1 MTKYILS
8 IDGGGVRGIVAA
20 TILQEIEK
28 RINKPLYK
36 VFDLVSG
43 SSVGSLI
50 GGALC
55 LRKADGTPKYSTS
68 DLLDLMLK
76 HSGKIFS
83 NSGIAKNIFA
93 LIVGPKYSDKNLNS
107 VLKEI
112 FGDVVMKDL
121 ITNFIVP
128 SYDLYASQTVMFR
141 NWIDKYR
148 DIKVSDITRCA
159 VAAPTYFTPKKII
172 VDNKKK
178 LLIDSSIVCNNPII
192 AAYAAAQVLYPNE
205 KLCCLSVGC
214 GTVNKDFS
222 DLQNSLLYW
231 ADRIMFVIIDAG
243 LDAIDYQMSRI
254 IKECDTYCRISG
266 NITYSKCD
274 FSDASPGNIQNV
286 KRDAQRIVQDNE
298 PNINDFCNM
307 LLSDERIKRL

>member
-28 RINKPLYK
+28 RINKPLCK

-55 LRKADGTPKYSTS
+55 LKNVDGTPKYNTS

-76 HSGKIFS
+76 YSGKIFS
-83 NSGIAKNIFA
+83 NSSIRKNIFS

-112 FGDVVMKDL
+112 FGNVVMKDL
-121 ITNFIVP
+121 GANFIVP
-128 SYDLYASQTVMFR
+128 SYDLYSSQTVMFR
-141 NWIDKYR
+141 SWIDKYR
-148 DIKVSDITRCA
+148 NIKVSDITRGA
-159 VAAPTYFTPKKII
+159 VAAPTYFTPKKIV
-172 VDNKKK
+172 VDDKKK

-231 ADRIMFVIIDAG
+231 ADRILFVIIDAG

-254 IKECDTYCRISG
+254 TKEEDTYCRISG
-266 NITYSKCD
+266 NIAYSKCD
-274 FSDASPGNIQNV
+274 FSDASPENIQNV
-286 KRDAQRIVQDNE
+286 KRDAQKIVQENE
-298 PNINDFCNM
+298 NSINDFCDM
-307 LLSDERIKRL
+307 LLSDERIKNL

>member
-1 MTKYILS
+1 MTRYILS

-28 RINKPLYK
+28 RINKPLSK
-36 VFDLVSG
+36 IFDLVSG
-43 SSVGSLI
+43 SSVGSLV

-55 LRKADGTPKYSTS
+55 LKNADGMPRYNTR

-76 HSGKIFS
+76 YSGKIFS
-83 NSGIAKNIFA
+83 NSAARNAFA
-93 LIVGPKYSDKNLNS
+93 LIFGPKYSDKNLNS

-112 FGDVVMKDL
+112 FGDVAMKDL
-121 ITNFIVP
+121 MTNFIVP
-128 SYDLYASQTVMFR
+128 SYDLCSNQTVMFR
-141 NWIDKYR
+141 SWVDKYH
-148 DIKVSDITRCA
+148 DIKVSDVTRGA

-172 VDNKKK
+172 VEGKKT

-192 AAYAAAQVLYPNE
+192 AAYAGAQVLYPNE

-231 ADRIMFVIIDAG
+231 SSKILFVIIDAG
-243 LDAIDYQMSRI
+243 LDAIDYQMARLV
-254 IKECDTYCRISG
+254 KGEDTYCRISG
-266 NITYSKCD
+266 DIIYSTCD

-286 KRDAQRIVQDNE
+286 QKDAQKIVQENE
-298 PNINDFCNM
+298 KNINDFCEV
-307 LLSDERIKRL
+307 LLNDERIQRL

>member
-28 RINKPLYK
+28 KINKPLYK

-55 LRKADGTPKYSTS
+55 LKKADGTPKYDTS

-76 HSGKIFS
+76 YSGKIFS
-83 NSGIAKNIFA
+83 NSITRGIFS
-93 LIVGPKYSDKNLNS
+93 LIVGPKYSDRNLNS
-107 VLKEI
+107 VLKGI
-112 FGDVVMKDL
+112 FGDAVMKDL
-121 ITNFIVP
+121 VANFIVP
-128 SYDLYASQTVMFR
+128 SYDLYSSQTIMFR
-141 NWIDKYR
+141 SWIDKYR
-148 DIKVSDITRCA
+148 NIKVSDIARGA
-159 VAAPTYFTPKKII
+159 VAAPTYFAPKKIV

-214 GTVNKDFS
+214 GTVNKNFS

-231 ADRIMFVIIDAG
+231 ADKIMFVIIDAG

-254 IKECDTYCRISG
+254 IKEEDTYCRISG
-266 NITYSKCD
+266 NIAYSKCD
-274 FSDASPGNIQNV
+274 FSDASPENIQNV
-286 KRDAQRIVQDNE
+286 KRDAQKIIQENE
-298 PNINDFCNM
+298 SSINDFCDM

>member
-28 RINKPLYK
+28 RINKPLCQ

-55 LRKADGTPKYSTS
+55 LKNVDGTPKYNTS

-76 HSGKIFS
+76 YSGKIFS
-83 NSGIAKNIFA
+83 NSSIFS

-141 NWIDKYR
+141 SWTDKYR
-148 DIKVSDITRCA
+148 DIKVSDITRGA
-159 VAAPTYFTPKKII
+159 VAAPTYFTPKKIV

-178 LLIDSSIVCNNPII
+178 LLVDSSIVCNNPII

-222 DLQNSLLYW
+222 GLQNSLLYW
-231 ADRIMFVIIDAG
+231 ADKILFVIIDAG

-254 IKECDTYCRISG
+254 IKEDDTYCRISG

-286 KRDAQRIVQDNE
+286 KRDAQKIVQENE
-298 PNINDFCNM
+298 NNINDFCNM
-307 LLSDERIKRL
+307 LLSDEGINRL